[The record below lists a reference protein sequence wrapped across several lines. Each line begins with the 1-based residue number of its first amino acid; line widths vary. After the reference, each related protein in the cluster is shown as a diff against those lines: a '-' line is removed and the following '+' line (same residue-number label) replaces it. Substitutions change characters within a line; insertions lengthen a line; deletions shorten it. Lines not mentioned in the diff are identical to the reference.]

1 MPIRRVLGCAAVA
14 GIVLLSVGC
23 TQQPAVRASER
34 ACQQYGVTAIAAHVT
49 VTSVPAACRGLSHAQ
64 VNSAVAGAVRIV
76 AARTARG
83 KTAERTRAGSLIPYL
98 ADLVVPPPAATT
110 APAAAPAATT
120 AGPGQS
126 GPGSFGV
133 AALLTWL
140 ATAGFGIRMLAGWI
154 KHGGPRRAR
163 AADGLPAW
171 AVFAHAGL
179 AVTGLLVW
187 IAYLA
192 SGVAGVGWAGVSVL
206 LVVTAFGVALIS
218 LWLPDGPVPVRHPPA
233 SVVAAHGLFAVTAIA
248 LVLAAVVHG

>member
-23 TQQPAVRASER
+23 AQQLAVRASER

-64 VNSAVAGAVRIV
+64 VNSAVAGAVRTV

-83 KTAERTRAGSLIPYL
+83 KTAERTRAASLIPYL
-98 ADLVVPPPAATT
+98 ADLVAQPLAATAAPA
-110 APAAAPAATT
+110 APAAAA
-120 AGPGQS
+120 AGPAPS
-126 GPGSFGV
+126 GPGSFGI

-140 ATAGFGIRMLAGWI
+140 VTAGFGIRMLTGWLR
-154 KHGGPRRAR
+154 HGGPRRAR
-163 AADGLPAW
+163 AAGGLPPS
-171 AVFAHAGL
+171 AVFTHAGL

-187 IAYLA
+187 IAYLV

-218 LWLPDGPVPVRHPPA
+218 LWLPDGPAAARHPPA
-233 SVVAAHGLFAVTAIA
+233 SVVAAHGLFAVTAIV